1 MDSSPHPLLH
11 PRRDEDAPAKIADED
26 AVKPEG
32 WLDDEAEYIGD
43 PDAVK
48 PEDWYVISNHIHL
61 DPLSTPQPAQLEQ
74 ELGWR
79 QRPHYSS
86 YDDTHVIYVCIF
98 MNLYSGPTPKSRKRH

>member
-1 MDSSPHPLLH
+1 MCESDPFIHPLLH

-48 PEDWYVISNHIHL
+48 PEDWYVISNHIHSHEK
-61 DPLSTPQPAQLEQ
+61 DIENC
-74 ELGWR
+74 
-79 QRPHYSS
+79 
-86 YDDTHVIYVCIF
+86 D
-98 MNLYSGPTPKSRKRH
+98 